1 MKRQKQKKQ
10 KTVPKVSRIDV
21 GSALATSAPFLMFG
35 VLALSFFQLIFLDK
49 EYSIDKSGDFTV
61 HFGGFSFLP
70 VLLNHFDP
78 ATVFGVLVLF
88 FLVFG
93 IVTIICLCTSDAY
106 GYSVTV
112 PVILV
117 FVAII
122 FTVFGGLTSGF
133 MASDD
138 SGKIDAYVAHEK
150 LKSDNVQV
158 GDADYGDMLALSS
171 LLDSESSATTPDKD
185 EVSQLMMVQNKN
197 GMSIYS
203 VASDIKNVDD
213 FTLLGEVNKDK
224 LAQAKALF
232 NSMENDD

>member
-10 KTVPKVSRIDV
+10 RTVPKLDIDV
-21 GSALATSAPFLMFG
+21 GSALSTIAPFLMFG

-49 EYSIDKSGDFTV
+49 EYSIDKNGDFTV
-61 HFGGFSFLP
+61 HFGGFGFLP
-70 VLLNHFDP
+70 VLLNNFDP
-78 ATVFGVLVLF
+78 ATVFGVLSAF
-88 FLVFG
+88 FIVFG
-93 IVTIICLCTSDAY
+93 IITIIRVVISDSY
-106 GYSVTV
+106 GYSVSV
-112 PVILV
+112 PVVLAFLSILLT
-117 FVAII
+117 A
-122 FTVFGGLTSGF
+122 FGGLTSGF

-150 LKSDNVQV
+150 LKADNVQV

-171 LLDSESSATTPDKD
+171 LLDSESPVTTPDKD

-203 VASDIKNVDD
+203 VAGDIKNVDD